1 MRYEIDK
8 LCRLDEPPPPSLSRK
23 TSESSSIFE
32 DLPMCDD
39 HHLCKDY
46 FCYDC
51 VYEVCVE
58 CIKQQHNEHYL
69 YPGLS
74 CKELFEETERARNMV
89 RDNIMTIEK
98 QINTLHYKKMIA
110 AGNIKAFFHKFREL
124 VDTKEVELLNDVGYI
139 AECRARILDQK
150 LKENQSAMNGNQ
162 QLMDTIQEF
171 LRMGNIEG
179 AIHECRF
186 AKKHLEVLR
195 SLQRN
200 AQQPD
205 EDIVFIPPDDPCSVG
220 LKELGTI
227 TCPSYVASVTCNNMR
242 NIGNGTTSSATMNGT
257 STRTNGIS
265 AVGSQLTTTNGSSSL
280 STSTSITTNGH
291 SAGSATS
298 GGNPIF
304 DNGPTFHPFQPFGP
318 PQPRSPLFSSS
329 QQTISQQQSQ
339 TNTMFPTTSTT
350 ITTNSNAVA
359 AAAAMAAIDCNLPQ
373 TTNLNVL
380 PFIGKPLRKSEPV
393 PNCISPLNTMSSDM
407 NMFPVSFHTR
417 RNYARIKK
425 PVTVFGKEGSG
436 DYDLCR
442 PWGVCCDNNGH
453 IIIADRSNNRIQI
466 FRSDGSH
473 VRKFGQQGTEEGEFN
488 RPAGVAIDYYGRIVV
503 TDKDNHRVQVFTMEG
518 KFVFAFGE
526 RGQSNG
532 KFHYPWDVD
541 VNSAGLIA
549 ISDTRNHR
557 IQLFTGNGM
566 FLKKFGFESM
576 SNMWKFFDSPRGL
589 CFTPDNTIMVTDF
602 NNHRLYEIDIEKTP
616 KLLNADNYK
625 RCELFRPQGLAMD
638 AEGNVLV
645 ADCRNNRIQVFSRA
659 GELIGSFGV
668 AGKELGQFDRP
679 SGIALTPD
687 GKIVVVDFGNHRIQ
701 IF

>member
-1 MRYEIDK
+1 
-8 LCRLDEPPPPSLSRK
+8 
-23 TSESSSIFE
+23 
-32 DLPMCDD
+32 MCDD

-74 CKELFEETERARNMV
+74 CKELFEETERARMIV
-89 RDNIMTIEK
+89 RDNILSIEK

-124 VDTKEVELLNDVGYI
+124 VDSKEVELLNDVGYI

-150 LKENQSAMNGNQ
+150 LKENQSVMNGNQ
-162 QLMDTIQEF
+162 QLMDTIQEY
-171 LRMGNIEG
+171 LRMGNVD
-179 AIHECRF
+179 AAVHECRY

-195 SLQRN
+195 NLQRN

-205 EDIVFIPPDDPCSVG
+205 EDIVFIPPEDPCSVG

-227 TCPSYVASVTCNNMR
+227 TCPSYVASVTCNNLR
-242 NIGNGTTSSATMNGT
+242 NLSITRNGGSAGTTGA
-257 STRTNGIS
+257 
-265 AVGSQLTTTNGSSSL
+265 
-280 STSTSITTNGH
+280 
-291 SAGSATS
+291 S

-318 PQPRSPLFSSS
+318 PQPRSPLPF
-329 QQTISQQQSQ
+329 T
-339 TNTMFPTTSTT
+339 THNTMFPTTTT
-350 ITTNSNAVA
+350 TTTT
-359 AAAAMAAIDCNLPQ
+359 AIDCNIPAH
-373 TTNLNVL
+373 VL
-380 PFIGKPLRKSEPV
+380 PYIGKPIRKDPV
-393 PNCISPLNTMSSDM
+393 PISPLNTMPPDM

-557 IQLFTGNGM
+557 IQLFTGNGI

-616 KLLNADNYK
+616 KLLNSDNYK

-638 AEGNVLV
+638 ADGNVLV

-659 GELIGSFGV
+659 GDLIGSFGV